1 MICQVFATYLPRF
14 RNDSAMEKIRLRK
27 PCKIWFRSWFTSR
40 IWWSDL
46 LFMRVMLSVSQSMYQ
61 SDFTS
66 DQPRFCNV
74 FAKIL
79 KCNSH
84 AILQHICTCI
94 AMHSP
99 GLRKAFAR
107 SLLPCRKAR
116 APRVKIKI
124 PQLISHV
131 FATCLPRFGNVF
143 AESSCNAYVKVS
155 QCTHQVFA
163 RCLPG
168 ASDQEAL
175 IAPLEPSA
183 RHRRKA
189 ASDLPHVCNVH
200 AKVWECLRTDILQC
214 ICNGFA

>member
-1 MICQVFATYLPRF
+1 MVYIENLVVGPAL
-14 RNDSAMEKIRLRK
+14 
-27 PCKIWFRSWFTSR
+27 
-40 IWWSDL
+40 
-46 LFMRVMLSVSQSMYQ
+46 MRAILSVSQNMYQ

-79 KCNSH
+79 KCNGH

-94 AMHSP
+94 SMHSP

-116 APRVKIKI
+116 APRVKI
-124 PQLISHV
+124 PQVISHV
-131 FATCLPRFGNVF
+131 SATCLPRFGNVF
-143 AESSCNAYVKVS
+143 DVSSCNAYVKVS

-163 RCLPG
+163 RYLPG

-175 IAPLEPSA
+175 IAPLELSA

-189 ASDLPHVCNVH
+189 ASDLPHNCNVH
-200 AKVWECLRTDILQC
+200 AKVWKWLRTDILQS
-214 ICNGFA
+214 ICKGFG